1 MAGQAHDGF
10 FSSARRGQARHLL
23 GTAAE
28 IDESGVRLE
37 DGRHLPADMVVFCG
51 GCEYQGEPRFLQGL
65 GLGAAPLTLY
75 LTL

>member
-10 FSSARRGQARHLL
+10 FSSARSGRARHLL

-51 GCEYQGEPRFLQGL
+51 GCEWQGSPRFLQGL
-65 GLGAAPLTLY
+65 GLGAPWLTL
-75 LTL
+75 